1 MSLSFDSPENMPPGM
16 RKLYEKKL
24 AENNKAQLPKSP
36 MPGLEAEKE
45 TKSRKYHNLPTER
58 LLPNGKVLVFDS
70 KKEAAYFDELMV
82 LQAAGVIRDLRLQVQ
97 FLLQAAYTSAETG
110 ERYRAINYLAD
121 FTYDKMEGKK
131 WKHHVVDVKG
141 RRTKDYALKKKLMA
155 DMGVYI
161 EEV

>member
-16 RKLYEKKL
+16 RKLYEEKMAKS
-24 AENNKAQLPKSP
+24 KGKPLPKSP
-36 MPGLEAEKE
+36 MPGLDAELEK
-45 TKSRKYHNLPTER
+45 KPRKYHNLPTER
-58 LLPNGKVLVFDS
+58 LLSNGNALSFDS
-70 KKEAAYFDELMV
+70 KKEAAYYDELIA
-82 LQAAGVIRDLRLQVQ
+82 LQAAGIVRDIRLQVQ

-121 FTYDKMEGKK
+121 FTYDKLESGE

-141 RRTKDYALKKKLMA
+141 RRTKEYIMKKKLMA

-161 EEV
+161 EEE

>member
-36 MPGLEAEKE
+36 MPGLAAETEK
-45 TKSRKYHNLPTER
+45 KQRKYHNLPTER
-58 LLPNGKVLVFDS
+58 QLPNGNVLVFDS

-82 LQAAGVIRDLRLQVQ
+82 LQAAGVVRDVRLQVQ
-97 FLLQAAYTSAETG
+97 YLLQAAYTSAETG

-121 FTYDKMEGKK
+121 FSFEKNENGN
-131 WKHHVVDVKG
+131 WKRHVVDVKG
-141 RRTKDYALKKKLMA
+141 RRTKDYIMKKKLMA